1 MRARGGLRGVA
12 DVGPGDTGSQTPIP
26 EDRGLAMKKFA
37 EMRKCFVGA
46 TIVLAALSFSP
57 VVRAQT
63 APVAQQTDRPGQPA
77 EGQNEN
83 IHVDGWGR
91 PQTSLEDAGK
101 KPGPAPVH
109 DLSGIWEPVPGYRD
123 GVFASGPRD
132 MPSDPKHEAMIPYT
146 ALGKETMNSHKAG
159 FGVNIAPIS
168 QINDPFDTCD
178 PIGFPRIDLFNLR
191 ALQIVQTPK
200 QVLILYQNTGIW
212 RNIWMDGRELPKQI
226 TEPRWFGYSV
236 GKWTDPTTLVVTT
249 TGLDES
255 TWIDNTG
262 RPHSDQ
268 LVVEETYH
276 RVDELNID
284 LTVKI
289 IDPVMYTEPW
299 YPLKNFRLGMNSPDF
314 DIREMICSVSQQAL
328 FNDLLKDVVPLSS
341 DK

>member
-1 MRARGGLRGVA
+1 MPRRFVASAIAIAALTLASVTYAQAPAGRPGGQGRGGQAGGQGRG
-12 DVGPGDTGSQTPIP
+12 
-26 EDRGLAMKKFA
+26 
-37 EMRKCFVGA
+37 
-46 TIVLAALSFSP
+46 AA
-57 VVRAQT
+57 
-63 APVAQQTDRPGQPA
+63 APAPN
-77 EGQNEN
+77 GQNEN
-83 IHVDGWGR
+83 IHVDGWNR
-91 PQTSLEDAGK
+91 KQLPLEATGK

-109 DLSGIWEPVPGYRD
+109 DLSGIWEPVPRYRD

-132 MPSDPKHEAMIPYT
+132 MPSDKAHEAMMPYT
-146 ALGKETMNSHKAG
+146 PQGKEAMASHKAG
-159 FGVNIAPIS
+159 FGVNIAPIAE
-168 QINDPFDTCD
+168 INDPFDSCD
-178 PIGFPRIDLFNLR
+178 PIGFPRIILFNLR
-191 ALQIVQTPK
+191 AVQIVQTPK
-200 QVLILYQNTGIW
+200 QVLMLYQNTRTFRTIW
-212 RNIWMDGRELPKQI
+212 TDRELPKAAEI

-276 RVDELNID
+276 RVDEFNID

-289 IDPVMYTEPW
+289 TDPVMYTQPW

-328 FNDLLKDVVPLSS
+328 FNQLLKNTTDPAAE
-341 DK
+341 KPEK

>member
-1 MRARGGLRGVA
+1 MMPRRFVASAIAIAALTLASVTHAQAPDGRQGGQGRGGQAGGQGRG
-12 DVGPGDTGSQTPIP
+12 GQG
-26 EDRGLAMKKFA
+26 RG
-37 EMRKCFVGA
+37 
-46 TIVLAALSFSP
+46 AA
-57 VVRAQT
+57 
-63 APVAQQTDRPGQPA
+63 APAPN
-77 EGQNEN
+77 GQNEN
-83 IHVDGWGR
+83 IHVDGWNR
-91 PQTSLEDAGK
+91 KQESLEATGK
-101 KPGPAPVH
+101 KPGPAPVR
-109 DLSGIWEPVPGYRD
+109 DLSGIWEPSPRYRD

-132 MPSDPKHEAMIPYT
+132 MPSDKAHEATMPYT
-146 ALGKETMNSHKAG
+146 AQGKEAMASHKAG
-159 FGVNIAPIS
+159 FGVNIAPIAE
-168 QINDPFDTCD
+168 INDPFDTCD
-178 PIGFPRIDLFNLR
+178 PIGFPRIILFNLR
-191 ALQIVQTPK
+191 AVQIVQTPK
-200 QVLILYQNTGIW
+200 QVLMLYQNTRTFRTIW
-212 RNIWMDGRELPKQI
+212 TDRELPKPAEI

-289 IDPVMYTEPW
+289 TDPVMYTQPW

-328 FNDLLKDVVPLSS
+328 FNQLLKNTTDAAPE
-341 DK
+341 KK

>member
-1 MRARGGLRGVA
+1 MMPRRFVASAIAIAALTLASVTHAQAPAGRQGGQGQAGGQGRGGQGRG
-12 DVGPGDTGSQTPIP
+12 
-26 EDRGLAMKKFA
+26 
-37 EMRKCFVGA
+37 
-46 TIVLAALSFSP
+46 AAVP
-57 VVRAQT
+57 
-63 APVAQQTDRPGQPA
+63 APN
-77 EGQNEN
+77 GQNEN
-83 IHVDGWGR
+83 IHVDGWNR
-91 PQTSLEDAGK
+91 KQESLEATGK
-101 KPGPAPVH
+101 KPGPAPVR
-109 DLSGIWEPVPGYRD
+109 DLSGIWEPVPRYRD

-132 MPSDPKHEAMIPYT
+132 MPSDKAHEALMPYT
-146 ALGKETMNSHKAG
+146 PLGKQTMDSHKAG

-168 QINDPFDTCD
+168 EINDPFDTCD
-178 PIGFPRIDLFNLR
+178 PIGFPRIILFNLR
-191 ALQIVQTPK
+191 AVQIVQTPK
-200 QVLILYQNTGIW
+200 QVLMLYQNTRTFRTIW
-212 RNIWMDGRELPKQI
+212 TDRELLKPAEI

-276 RVDELNID
+276 RVDELNIN

-289 IDPVMYTEPW
+289 TDPVMYTQPW

-328 FNDLLKDVVPLSS
+328 FNQLLKNTTDPVPE
-341 DK
+341 KK